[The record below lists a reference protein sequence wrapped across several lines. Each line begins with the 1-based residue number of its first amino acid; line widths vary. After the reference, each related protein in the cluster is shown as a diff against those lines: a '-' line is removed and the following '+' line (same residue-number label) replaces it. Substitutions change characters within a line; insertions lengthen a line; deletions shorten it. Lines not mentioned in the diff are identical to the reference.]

1 MSIQLSKK
9 QIEALKVELAQ
20 YGLNVSV
27 MRSDYLGRRVRP
39 RPPVDWISAREQAI
53 RAVAM
58 KRQSAFWKTAQ
69 LKALK
74 LRRQISPEYEA
85 FITGNNQ
92 PWYCEPSV
100 APA

>member
-1 MSIQLSKK
+1 
-9 QIEALKVELAQ
+9 
-20 YGLNVSV
+20 
-27 MRSDYLGRRVRP
+27 
-39 RPPVDWISAREQAI
+39 
-53 RAVAM
+53 M